1 MTSRKFTVNCLPR
14 KNYDLDGPERTQK
27 LCSRSLTCAY
37 MSWPWTFKV
46 LFSRLPPERTAK
58 RTQEAKGEHVLIG
71 SCCVQGF
78 RATMEDEVI
87 IEASLPSPL
96 QSWSLAAVLDGH
108 GGDLGNDF

>member
-1 MTSRKFTVNCLPR
+1 MILPLIGGGDKFGR
-14 KNYDLDGPERTQK
+14 SK
-27 LCSRSLTCAY
+27 LCSGHG
-37 MSWPWTFKV
+37 PKV

-58 RTQEAKGEHVLIG
+58 RTHEAKGEHVLIG

-108 GGDLGNDF
+108 GGDLGNDS